1 MIFYW
6 LPEKEAPMNFS
17 ERPAARMNLVGGRL
31 CLDFVNT
38 VGGWNPDPARGKND
52 PFAAVARADKLNDY
66 FDLLAWSLHTG
77 LLGANEAQA
86 LAREAGRRE
95 KEAAAT
101 LGRAVA
107 LRGAIYRICAAVI
120 HGARPRASDLDLLNQ
135 ELNVAHGRVR
145 LGVGEA
151 NFVWEWTD
159 TKNALDRMLWHIAD
173 SAAEMLTTDDLTRLR
188 GCPSEDCGWLF
199 LDISKNSRRQ
209 WCDMQTCG
217 NLAKVRRFRQ
227 RKGS

>member
-6 LPEKEAPMNFS
+6 LLEKEAHMNFS

-38 VGGWNPDPARGKND
+38 VGGWNHDPAGGKND

-66 FDLLAWSLHTG
+66 YDLLAWSLHVK
-77 LLGANEAQA
+77 LLGADEAQA
-86 LAREAGRRE
+86 LAREAGRRD

-101 LGRAVA
+101 LKRAGA

-120 HGARPRASDLDLLNQ
+120 HGARPRASELDLLNQ

-145 LGVGEA
+145 LGVGEE

-159 TKNALDRMLWHIAD
+159 TKNALDRMLWRVAD

-188 GCPSEDCGWLF
+188 GCPGEECGWLF
-199 LDISKNSRRQ
+199 LDLSKNGRRQ
-209 WCDMQTCG
+209 WCDMQACG

-227 RKGS
+227 RQSS

>member
-1 MIFYW
+1 
-6 LPEKEAPMNFS
+6 MNFD

-38 VGGWNPDPARGKND
+38 VGGWNAEPARGKYD
-52 PFAAVARADKLNDY
+52 PCAAVARADKLNDY
-66 FDLLAWSLHTG
+66 FDLLAWSLHAG
-77 LLGANEAQA
+77 LFSENEAQA

-101 LGRAVA
+101 LKRAVA
-107 LRGAIYRICAAVI
+107 LRGAIYRVCAAVI
-120 HGARPRASDLDLLNQ
+120 HGALPRSSDLDLLNQ
-135 ELNVAHGRVR
+135 ELNVANGRVR
-145 LGVGEA
+145 LGVGHE

-159 TKNALDRMLWHIAD
+159 TKNALDRMLWRVAD

-188 GCPSEDCGWLF
+188 GCSGEDCGWLF

-227 RKGS
+227 RQAS

>member
-1 MIFYW
+1 
-6 LPEKEAPMNFS
+6 MNFS

-38 VGGWNPDPARGKND
+38 VGGWYPDPARGKND

-66 FDLLAWSLHTG
+66 FDLLAWSMRTE
-77 LLGANEAQA
+77 LLGENETQA

-101 LGRAVA
+101 FERAVA
-107 LRGAIYRICAAVI
+107 LRGAVYRVCAAII
-120 HGARPRASDLDLLNQ
+120 HNARPRVLDLDLLNQ

-145 LGVGEA
+145 LGPGKE
-151 NFVWEWTD
+151 NLVWEWTD
-159 TKNALDRMLWHIAD
+159 TKNALDRMLWRIAD

-188 GCPSEDCGWLF
+188 GCPGEDCGWLF

-209 WCDMQTCG
+209 WCEMQTCG

-227 RKGS
+227 RH

>member
-1 MIFYW
+1 
-6 LPEKEAPMNFS
+6 MNFS

-66 FDLLAWSLHTG
+66 FDLLAWSLHTN
-77 LLGANEAQA
+77 LLGADEAQA

-101 LGRAVA
+101 LRRAAA

-120 HGARPRASDLDLLNQ
+120 HGAPPRLRPRSAQPGVECRARQSP
-135 ELNVAHGRVR
+135 AGRRRGEFR
-145 LGVGEA
+145 LGVDGHEERA
-151 NFVWEWTD
+151 GSD
-159 TKNALDRMLWHIAD
+159 ALAY
-173 SAAEMLTTDDLTRLR
+173 
-188 GCPSEDCGWLF
+188 
-199 LDISKNSRRQ
+199 
-209 WCDMQTCG
+209 
-217 NLAKVRRFRQ
+217 RRFGR
-227 RKGS
+227 RDVDYG

>member
-1 MIFYW
+1 
-6 LPEKEAPMNFS
+6 MNFN
-17 ERPAARMNLVGGRL
+17 ERPAARMNLVGSRL

-38 VGGWNPDPARGKND
+38 VGGWNPDPARGKYD
-52 PFAAVARADKLNDY
+52 PYAAVARADKLNDY

-77 LLGANEAQA
+77 LFSENEAQA
-86 LAREAGRRE
+86 LARGAGRRE

-101 LGRAVA
+101 LKRAVA

-120 HGARPRASDLDLLNQ
+120 HEALPRATDLDLLNQ
-135 ELNVAHGRVR
+135 ELNVANGRVR
-145 LGVGEA
+145 LGVGEE

-159 TKNALDRMLWHIAD
+159 TKNALDRMLWRIAD

-188 GCPSEDCGWLF
+188 GCPGEDCGWLF

-227 RKGS
+227 RQTS

>member
-52 PFAAVARADKLNDY
+52 PFAAVVRADKLNDY
-66 FDLLAWSLHTG
+66 FHLLALGLHTE
-77 LLGANEAQA
+77 LRGANQAQA
-86 LAREAGRRE
+86 LAREAWGRA

-101 LGRAVA
+101 LNRAVA
-107 LRGAIYRICAAVI
+107 LRGTIYRICAAVI
-120 HGARPRASDLDLLNQ
+120 HGALPRASDLDLLNQ

-145 LGVGEA
+145 LGVGEE

-159 TKNALDRMLWHIAD
+159 TKNALDLMLWHIAD
-173 SAAEMLTTDDLTRLR
+173 SAA
-188 GCPSEDCGWLF
+188 
-199 LDISKNSRRQ
+199 
-209 WCDMQTCG
+209 
-217 NLAKVRRFRQ
+217 
-227 RKGS
+227 